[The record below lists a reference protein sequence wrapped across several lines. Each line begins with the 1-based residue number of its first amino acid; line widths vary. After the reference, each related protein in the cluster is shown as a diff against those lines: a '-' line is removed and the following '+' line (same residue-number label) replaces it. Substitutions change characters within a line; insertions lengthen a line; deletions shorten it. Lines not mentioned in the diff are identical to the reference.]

1 MSVFISILTTLLL
14 LSVLTIV
21 HELGHFGAARLF
33 KVKVNEFALFMGP
46 KIFSWVSKKS
56 GTRYSIRSV
65 PIGGFCAMEGE
76 EETSADEGSFNKKP
90 VYVRA
95 LIIVA
100 GPLMNLLLALL
111 IIFCIFCY
119 RGYQTNQVSE
129 VLLNTLASEQ
139 KLEIGDRV
147 IAYDGQ
153 SIVHPMDY
161 YLFNAVDKDD
171 TTIFTVKKAS
181 GGVKTYTFNRT
192 RDDKNVKGTIGFNF
206 KFEKNIN
213 VFKTMSNS
221 VIYLYSMVKSIVYS
235 LAWLITGKVALNAVA
250 GPIGLTQIVGEVV
263 TYTKATFLTKF
274 VSLSEFAALISV
286 NLGIFNLLPFPGLDG
301 GRLTL
306 LGVEKIRR
314 KPLKPEKEAMI
325 SFVGLAML
333 MLLALVVA
341 GSDIFKFFK

>member
-1 MSVFISILTTLLL
+1 MDIIKSIITTLLL

-76 EETSADEGSFNKKP
+76 EETSADDGSFNKKP
-90 VYVRA
+90 VYKRS

-100 GPLMNLLLALL
+100 GPLMNLLLALV
-111 IIFCIFCY
+111 IIIGIFCY
-119 RGYQTNQVSE
+119 TGYDTNVVDTVSP
-129 VLLNTLASEQ
+129 NTLASAQ
-139 KLEIGDRV
+139 NLEVGDKV
-147 IAYDGQ
+147 IKYDGQ
-153 SIVHPMDY
+153 QILNYMDY
-161 YLFNAVDKDD
+161 SLFNYVDKDD
-171 TTIFTVKKAS
+171 TTIFTVKKVN
-181 GGVKTYTFNRT
+181 GEEQVYTFNRT
-192 RDDKNVKGTIGFNF
+192 RNDKNQKSTIGFNF
-206 KFEKNIN
+206 KHEKNVSI
-213 VFKTMSNS
+213 FKTMSNS
-221 VIYLYSMVKSIVYS
+221 VIYLYSMVKSIFYS
-235 LAWLITGKVALNAVA
+235 LIWLITGKVALNAVA
-250 GPIGLTQIVGEVV
+250 GPIGLTQIIGEVV
-263 TYTKATFLTKF
+263 NAPKAAFLLKF
-274 VSLSEFAALISV
+274 LSLSEFAALISV

-314 KPLKPEKEAMI
+314 KPLKPEREAMI
-325 SFVGLAML
+325 SFVGLALL

-341 GSDIFKFFK
+341 VSDVLKF